1 MRRTA
6 SAADRRK
13 QTRRFDFADIYLP
26 MLAAALGKTALDY
39 SLDISPHRKARLK
52 TTAVIDGAKL

>member
-52 TTAVIDGAKL
+52 TTA